1 MFTSIR
7 LKLLP
12 ALFCILAAMAMNTA
26 CAYDAEVVYVVGKG
40 EFREKVDWE
49 PVKVSQKLNAGSYV
63 RTADFGQ
70 MALLLSDNTQ
80 VRLNQSS
87 VLQIKEISPQET
99 STLEL
104 VQGRIWAQAKRF
116 FRGVTSV
123 ASAARP
129 AVVVKASTATIG
141 IRGTDWDVD
150 LAKDGTTTLTLLSG
164 EADFSNDVGAIKV
177 LPNEQARAQP
187 GKAPTK
193 ILLTN
198 AKERVQWVTAYQPQP
213 RRWVGRQNDEFERH
227 LQAIE
232 AGDYSAA
239 IPYLEKSAR
248 SSEPAAIVLAD
259 IYIALG
265 RVGEAI
271 TLLKG
276 RGDPA
281 ASALLTHAYIIDD
294 NAPLARET
302 VDRALGAHPDNTE
315 LLIARGEL
323 ARFEGDAPRALRSYQ
338 SAITAND
345 QSAEGWFG
353 LGRVDA
359 EREAVKPARAE
370 LQRALA
376 LNPKGAGYSGEL
388 GTLETFAN
396 AFASAEQAFTAA
408 LAQQPADY
416 NALTGLGILKLKT
429 GQPEE
434 ALQAFLKAGVLES
447 HFARAALWT
456 GVAYYQLGGH
466 ARAMEMFKHAADLDP
481 KDPLPYMMMS
491 MAAADR
497 LDLGEAVNAARRA
510 SALMPYLKSMN
521 QLLNNQKGNANLGAS
536 LAQFG
541 MEDWAQAYAFNAYSP
556 YWAGSHLFLADR
568 YSGTFNKNSELFQGF
583 LSDPTVFGASNRF
596 NTLIASPGHYGTVSG
611 RLLEQD
617 MHDRGVTVSAN
628 GYSVAA
634 IPFSYFASA
643 DVSRD
648 RPDYKDQRVD
658 GDNYAVGLGLKPSH
672 ELGLFLFSNSFT
684 ADANFTA
691 LDQGFLDT
699 TINLKNTRMDAGI
712 NYKFS
717 PTSHLWLKLG
727 AGKEEVRFGGNIY
740 APSVA
745 DQFNSIFGI
754 DFISLTGR
762 IVRDTNKTDQK
773 DLQFRHT
780 FDATADWQASWGIEA
795 GHQEKR
801 HDDRLAF
808 SPFFANML
816 TDDDRK
822 SDEVYVSNR
831 IKFTDTLVLQ
841 ADLSRVRLT
850 KRDRADQTMNLGDF
864 EDPQQK
870 PFRLRDDRDISEWN
884 PRLGLAWNP
893 APNQTLRL
901 AVQKWRRPAS
911 ANTLA
916 PVDTA
921 GIAVDDRLVSVGG
934 ELRRLRLQYETEMGS
949 STFAQGYIDS
959 KQVRNLASAAGTIVG
974 DLNIEDLER
983 LRNRSRLSQQAIDLW
998 EATPEFGAAH
1008 VDTLGFAVNRLL
1020 ADQLTGTLRY
1030 QYSRSRNTG
1039 LGFDGNLVPWLPRNL
1054 LSAGA
1059 NWLPAA
1065 RWQLGA
1071 NLTYRSERYM
1081 DEANTQLL
1089 KAGWNLGLRSYW
1101 ESLDKKVSVEVI
1113 AENLHADKNTAS
1125 QHSPTVGAQA
1135 IYRF

>member
-12 ALFCILAAMAMNTA
+12 ALFCILAAMAMNAA

-40 EFREKVDWE
+40 EFREKADWE

-87 VLQIKEISPQET
+87 MLQIKEVSPQET

-198 AKERVQWVTAYQPQP
+198 AKERVQWVTAYLPQP
-213 RRWVGRQNDEFERH
+213 RRWVGRQNEEFERH

-232 AGDYSAA
+232 AGNYSAA
-239 IPYLEKSAR
+239 VPYLERSAR

-259 IYIALG
+259 IYISLG
-265 RVGEAI
+265 RVSEAI

-302 VDRALGAHPDNTE
+302 VDRALAAHPDNTE

-338 SAITAND
+338 GAITAND
-345 QSAEGWFG
+345 QNAEGWFG

-359 EREAVKPARAE
+359 EREAVKPARVE

-497 LDLGEAVNAARRA
+497 LDLGEAVSAARRA

-611 RLLEQD
+611 RMLEQD
-617 MHDRGVTVSAN
+617 VHDRGVTLSAN
-628 GYSVAA
+628 GYSVAS

-643 DVSRD
+643 DIMRD
-648 RPDYKDQRVD
+648 KPDYKDLRAD
-658 GDNYAVGLGLKPSH
+658 GDNYTAAFGLKPSH
-672 ELGLFLFSNSFT
+672 ELSLFLFSNSFT
-684 ADANFTA
+684 ADTN
-691 LDQGFLDT
+691 LNDIDKGLLDT
-699 TINLKNTRMDAGI
+699 TVNLNNRRIDAGV

-717 PTSHLWLKLG
+717 PTSHLWFKLG
-727 AGKEEVRFGGNIY
+727 TGKEETRFGNNLYSQNMADFGNLIFANGGFSPKVPIEHY
-740 APSVA
+740 LLVA
-745 DQFNSIFGI
+745 DQ
-754 DFISLTGR
+754 R
-762 IVRDTNKTDQK
+762 
-773 DLQFRHT
+773 DLQLRHT
-780 FDATADWQASWGIEA
+780 AEASANWQLSWGLESA
-795 GHQEKR
+795 RQEKLIDAR
-801 HDDRLAF
+801 FD
-808 SPFFANML
+808 FAPMKTELNGS
-816 TDDDRK
+816 DVRK
-822 SDEVYVSNR
+822 STEIYLANR
-831 IKFTDTLVLQ
+831 VKISDTLLLQ
-841 ADLSRVRLT
+841 ADLSHVRLD
-850 KRDRADQTMNLGDF
+850 KRQGIDEA
-864 EDPQQK
+864 
-870 PFRLRDDRDISEWN
+870 FRFTVAYLPYASQRDDRDIREWN

-901 AVQKWRRPAS
+901 AVQKWRRPVS
-911 ANTLA
+911 VNTLGS
-916 PVDTA
+916 VDTV
-921 GIAVDDRLVSVGG
+921 GIAVDDRLVGLGG
-934 ELRRLRLQYETEMGS
+934 EMKRMRAQYEWEAGA
-949 STFAQGYIDS
+949 STFLQVYADS
-959 KQVRNLASAAGTIVG
+959 KRVRNLTKVSSVLVG
-974 DLNIEDLER
+974 DINLEDLER
-983 LRNRSRLSQQAIDLW
+983 LRNRNRLTQQAIDLW
-998 EATPEFGAAH
+998 EATPEFGSAH

-1020 ADQLTGTLRY
+1020 SDQLTGTLRY
-1030 QYSRSRNTG
+1030 QYNRSSNTG
-1039 LGFDGNLVPWLPRNL
+1039 LGLEGKLVPWLPRSL

-1059 NWLPAA
+1059 NWLPVA

-1071 NLTYRSERYM
+1071 TLTYRSERYM

-1101 ESLDKKVSVEVI
+1101 ESLDKKVSFEVI
-1113 AENLHADKNTAS
+1113 AENLHSDKNAAS
-1125 QHSPTVGAQA
+1125 QHSPTVGAQLL
-1135 IYRF
+1135 YRF